1 MSGEPVP
8 WPPAARAPEVTA
20 YAGVRRKIM
29 GAVVAQAIHAVT
41 ELGVVDRLAAG
52 PATAAELAADL
63 GADVDAL
70 TRFLRALAG
79 EGLFT
84 VAAGEYALTPAG
96 ELLRSDV
103 PGSLRHL
110 SRLMTGEA
118 YRVWEEAS
126 LSLRTGGPAFE
137 PVFGAP
143 LFAWLADRPARQAE
157 FDRAQAG
164 LAGMRA
170 QPLLARSWDGV
181 GHVVDVGGGN
191 GMLLGLLLAAHPWL
205 RGTVFDRPG
214 VTSEAGLP
222 PRCRR
227 VEGDFFVSVPAG
239 GDVYLLAQILHDWD
253 DRRAVQILRAC
264 HAAMPAGAR
273 LLVLEQVVP
282 EDGGPHPAH
291 LLDLHMLVLLGGRE
305 RTEPGW
311 RRLLAAGGFE
321 VRAVTPGERASV
333 IEAVPA

>member
-1 MSGEPVP
+1 MTG
-8 WPPAARAPEVTA
+8 
-20 YAGVRRKIM
+20 YADLRRKIM

-52 PATAAELAADL
+52 PATAADLAADL
-63 GADVDAL
+63 GADADAL

-84 VAAGEYALTPAG
+84 VTAGKYALTPAG

-143 LFAWLADRPARQAE
+143 LFEWLADRPARQAE

-170 QPLLARSWDGV
+170 QPLLERSWDGV
-181 GHVVDVGGGN
+181 RHVVDVGGGN

-214 VTSEAGLP
+214 VVSDAGVP
-222 PRCRR
+222 ERCRR
-227 VEGDFFVSVPAG
+227 VEGDFFVSVPSG

-253 DRRAVQILRAC
+253 DTEATRILRSC
-264 HAAMPAGAR
+264 RAAMPADGR
-273 LLVLEQVVP
+273 LLVLEQVIP
-282 EDGGPHPAH
+282 EDGGPHPGH

-305 RTEPGW
+305 RTEAAW
-311 RRLLAAGGFE
+311 RRLLADGGFE
-321 VRAVTPGERASV
+321 VRAVTFGERASV

>member
-1 MSGEPVP
+1 MTG
-8 WPPAARAPEVTA
+8 
-20 YAGVRRKIM
+20 YAGLRRKIM
-29 GAVVAQAIHAVT
+29 GAVLAQAIHAVT
-41 ELGVVDRLAAG
+41 ELGVVDRLASG
-52 PATAAELAADL
+52 PATAAELAAEL

-126 LSLRTGGPAFE
+126 LSLRTGAPAFE

-143 LFAWLADRPARQAE
+143 LFEWLADRPQRQAE

-164 LAGMRA
+164 LAEVRA
-170 QPLLARSWDGV
+170 QPLLQRSWDGV

-191 GMLLGLLLAAHPWL
+191 GVLLGLLLAAHPEL

-214 VTSEAGLP
+214 VVPAADVPE
-222 PRCRR
+222 RCRR
-227 VEGDFFVSVPAG
+227 VEGDFFVAVPEG

-253 DRRAVQILRAC
+253 DTRAARILRSC
-264 HAAMPAGAR
+264 RAAMPAHGR
-273 LLVLEQVVP
+273 LLVLEQVIP
-282 EDGGPHPAH
+282 EDGGPHPGH

-305 RTEPGW
+305 RTEPAW
-311 RRLLAAGGFE
+311 RQVLADGGFE
-321 VRAVTPGERASV
+321 VRSVTPGERASV